1 MNEVLFLWRHRELS
15 NRAGRTLVVWC
26 KRIFYLPALLSLLM
40 KVSVCRRRGAT
51 IGRMTFLGGA
61 VFVGKLNR
69 LTIGAEVALGRCQIH
84 LNSNVSIGNRVVM
97 NGGVTLLTGT
107 HDIKSR
113 NWKLSTKPIVI
124 EDYAWLA
131 VNAMVLPGVRIGRG
145 AVVGANAV
153 VRRDVAAYEVVV
165 GNPAMPLGTQR
176 RRDLSY
182 SPTALYAPIEAWV
195 GPQFVPENV

>member
-1 MNEVLFLWRHRELS
+1 MNEVLFLSRHRKLS
-15 NRAGRTLVVWC
+15 NRARRTLVVWC
-26 KRIFYLPALLSLLM
+26 KRIFDLPAVLSLLM
-40 KVSVCRRRGAT
+40 NVSVCRHRGAT
-51 IGRMTFLGGA
+51 IGRMTFLGGS
-61 VFVGKLNR
+61 VFLSKLNR

-97 NGGVTLLTGT
+97 NDGVSLLTGT
-107 HDIKSR
+107 HDIESR
-113 NWKLSTKPIVI
+113 NWKLPTKPIVI
-124 EDYAWLA
+124 KDYAWLA

-165 GNPAMPLGTQR
+165 GNPAVPMGTQR
-176 RRDLSY
+176 RSDLSY

-195 GPQFVPENV
+195 GTQFVPARV